1 MSVEIEFTDEFE
13 TWWNTLTEA
22 EQISIDAV
30 IRILEEKGSLLGR
43 PFVDTLKGSRLP
55 NLKELRVQHAGKP
68 YRILFAFDP
77 RRVALL
83 LIGGNKTGNNRWY
96 EVSIPFAEA
105 LYQGHLN
112 ALEGSDDG
120 T

>member
-1 MSVEIEFTDEFE
+1 
-13 TWWNTLTEA
+13 
-22 EQISIDAV
+22 
-30 IRILEEKGSLLGR
+30 LEEKGATLGR
-43 PFVDTLKGSRLP
+43 PFVDTLKGSNLS

-96 EVSIPFAEA
+96 EVFIPIAET
-105 LYQGHLN
+105 LYLQHLN
-112 ALEGSDDG
+112 SFEGSDDA